1 MQNYQLGIFNE
12 EANIFNVTEYKVNEN
27 ISSSRI
33 KKALNNALHGKSE
46 EIEVVVSFGKDILEV
61 LAPQI
66 QPKGFKNY
74 VQLNG
79 VNDFVMPSNQADLY
93 FRVIGI
99 DNSQVL
105 DKTIQ
110 IQEALKDI
118 TTIVISENGFVY
130 KDHRDLTGF
139 VDGSA
144 NPKEEKKY
152 LAAIVPEGEPAAGG
166 SFVFHQ
172 KWVHDLVKFN
182 ELPVSIQEKVIGRT
196 KPDSIELEGDAMPA
210 DSHVSRTDASH
221 EGVAMKIWRR
231 SFPFGSATEKGLFF
245 IAYTCDPFRIDI
257 QLERMLGNTKDGVYD
272 QMMNYSKATTGAYSF
287 APSLEDLKTILAD

>member
-1 MQNYQLGIFNE
+1 MQSYQLGIFNE
-12 EANIFNVTEYKVNEN
+12 EANIFNVTEYKINDNV
-27 ISSSRI
+27 SPSTI
-33 KKALNNALHGKSE
+33 KRALNNALKGTSE
-46 EIEVVVSFGKDILEV
+46 KIEVVISFGKNILNE
-61 LAPQI
+61 LAPEV
-66 QPKGFKNY
+66 QPKNFKNFE
-74 VQLNG
+74 QLNG
-79 VNDFVMPSNQADLY
+79 VNGFTMPSNQSDLY
-93 FRVIGI
+93 FRVIGS
-99 DNSQVL
+99 DNSLVL

-110 IQEALKDI
+110 IQEALKAI

-172 KWVHDLVKFN
+172 KWVHDLMKFN
-182 ELPVSIQEKVIGRT
+182 ELPVSIQEKIIGRT

-257 QLERMLGNTKDGVYD
+257 QLERMLGNTEDGVYD

-287 APSLEDLKTILAD
+287 APSIKDLKTILTD